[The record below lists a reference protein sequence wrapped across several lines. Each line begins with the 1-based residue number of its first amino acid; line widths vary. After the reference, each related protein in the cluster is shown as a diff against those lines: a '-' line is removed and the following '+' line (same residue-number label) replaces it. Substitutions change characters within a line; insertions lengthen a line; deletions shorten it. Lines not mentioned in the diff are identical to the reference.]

1 MPKLGDM
8 EEGVIANWLKKEG
21 DAVKKGDPIAE
32 IETDKTTV
40 EYEAFE
46 TGTLLKILVPAG
58 GKAPVGSTIGVIG
71 QPGEVVGAPA
81 AAQSTPQTPATPVA
95 TPAATS
101 VPAAAAPVASDNG
114 RIIATPIAKRMA
126 EERGLDLRL
135 IKGSGPE
142 GRIVKSDVENF
153 QGAAAPV
160 ATPATPTP
168 APTTPVAPIATPVA
182 PIATPVATPVAAA
195 TDAKIAEIATAAASG
210 GAVVGGG
217 DQRVALTRM
226 RQIIAK
232 RMVESKT
239 QVPHFY
245 VDIGVEMDAAM
256 ALRQQIN
263 ESLKSEGVKI
273 SVNDMVVRAV
283 ALALKKYPAMNS
295 SFVGDAIQRH
305 AQVHVGSA
313 VTVPDG
319 LVTVTLKNTDA
330 KSLRQISQEMV
341 GLAQRARDNKMI
353 PGDSGGQTFTI
364 SNLGMYG
371 IDSFG
376 AIVNQPDAGILAV
389 GAAKPIPVVRDG
401 QIVIRTMMNIRL
413 SGDHRAIDGAIGA
426 EFIAEIK
433 RLLEAPW
440 GLVL

>member
-101 VPAAAAPVASDNG
+101 VPAAATPVASDNG

-160 ATPATPTP
+160 ATPTVSTPIP
-168 APTTPVAPIATPVA
+168 
-182 PIATPVATPVAAA
+182 ATPVATPVAAA
-195 TDAKIAEIATAAASG
+195 ADAKIAEIATAAASG

-389 GAAKPIPVVRDG
+389 GAAKPVPVVRDG

>member
-58 GKAPVGSTIGVIG
+58 GKALVGSTIGVIG

-81 AAQSTPQTPATPVA
+81 AAQSTPQAPATPVA
-95 TPAATS
+95 TP
-101 VPAAAAPVASDNG
+101 VPAAAAPVASDNN

-182 PIATPVATPVAAA
+182 TPVTTPVAAA

-389 GAAKPIPVVRDG
+389 GAAKPVPVVRDG

>member
-81 AAQSTPQTPATPVA
+81 AAQSTPQAPATPVA
-95 TPAATS
+95 TP
-101 VPAAAAPVASDNG
+101 VPAAAAPVVSDNG

-195 TDAKIAEIATAAASG
+195 ADAKIAEIATAAASG

-371 IDSFG
+371 IDNFG

>member
-58 GKAPVGSTIGVIG
+58 GKALVGSTIGVIG

-81 AAQSTPQTPATPVA
+81 AAQSTPQAPATPVA
-95 TPAATS
+95 TP
-101 VPAAAAPVASDNG
+101 VPAAAAPVASDNN

-182 PIATPVATPVAAA
+182 TPVTTPVAAA

>member
-101 VPAAAAPVASDNG
+101 VPAGATPVASDNG

-160 ATPATPTP
+160 ATPTVSTPIP
-168 APTTPVAPIATPVA
+168 
-182 PIATPVATPVAAA
+182 ATPVATPVAAA
-195 TDAKIAEIATAAASG
+195 ADAKIAEIATAAASG

-389 GAAKPIPVVRDG
+389 GAAKPVPVVRDG

>member
-58 GKAPVGSTIGVIG
+58 GKALVGSTIGVIG

-81 AAQSTPQTPATPVA
+81 AAQSTPQAPATPVA
-95 TPAATS
+95 TP
-101 VPAAAAPVASDNG
+101 VPAAAAPVASDNN

-182 PIATPVATPVAAA
+182 TPVTTPVAAA

-389 GAAKPIPVVRDG
+389 GAAKPVPVVRDPT
-401 QIVIRTMMNIRL
+401 R
-413 SGDHRAIDGAIGA
+413 
-426 EFIAEIK
+426 
-433 RLLEAPW
+433 
-440 GLVL
+440 

>member
-58 GKAPVGSTIGVIG
+58 GKALVGSTIGVIG

-101 VPAAAAPVASDNG
+101 VPAAATPVASDNG

-182 PIATPVATPVAAA
+182 TPVATPIAAA

-210 GAVVGGG
+210 GTVVGGG

-353 PGDSGGQTFTI
+353 TGDSGGQTFTI

-389 GAAKPIPVVRDG
+389 GAAKPVPVVRDG

>member
-101 VPAAAAPVASDNG
+101 VPAAATPVASDNG

-153 QGAAAPV
+153 QGAAAPI

-182 PIATPVATPVAAA
+182 TPVAAA
-195 TDAKIAEIATAAASG
+195 ADAKIAEIATAAASG

-263 ESLKSEGVKI
+263 ESLKIEGVKI

-389 GAAKPIPVVRDG
+389 GAAKPVPVVRDG

>member
-1 MPKLGDM
+1 M
-8 EEGVIANWLKKEG
+8 
-21 DAVKKGDPIAE
+21 
-32 IETDKTTV
+32 
-40 EYEAFE
+40 
-46 TGTLLKILVPAG
+46 
-58 GKAPVGSTIGVIG
+58 
-71 QPGEVVGAPA
+71 
-81 AAQSTPQTPATPVA
+81 
-95 TPAATS
+95 
-101 VPAAAAPVASDNG
+101 
-114 RIIATPIAKRMA
+114 
-126 EERGLDLRL
+126 
-135 IKGSGPE
+135 
-142 GRIVKSDVENF
+142 
-153 QGAAAPV
+153 
-160 ATPATPTP
+160 
-168 APTTPVAPIATPVA
+168 
-182 PIATPVATPVAAA
+182 
-195 TDAKIAEIATAAASG
+195 
-210 GAVVGGG
+210 VGGG